1 MQQIKDLTSKALRQP
16 NEIPYTDKSTATSRP
31 MMEQRW
37 IAAIFEKLRRRYGT
51 QWTTKVGIDR
61 DEIKESMQTWAEI
74 LVDLKPE
81 EIAHGFERLDDKAPE
96 FPPSVMQFKQLC
108 RIEKSI
114 EAHRHYK
121 ALPRP
126 KANMGIAQ
134 KHIQKMRE
142 ALRGK

>member
-1 MQQIKDLTSKALRQP
+1 MQPIKDLTDKALQQP
-16 NEIPYTDKSTATSRP
+16 SGIPYTDKSTATSRP
-31 MMEQRW
+31 AMKQRW

-61 DEIKESMQTWAEI
+61 GEIEESMQTWAEI
-74 LVDLKPE
+74 LVDLKPV
-81 EIAHGFERLDDKAPE
+81 EIAHGFERLDDEAPE
-96 FPPSVMQFKQLC
+96 YPPSVMQFKHLC
-108 RIEKSI
+108 RLEKPV

-126 KANMGIAQ
+126 KANLDIAQ
-134 KHIQKMRE
+134 MHIEKMRK